1 MDITPM
7 AIINVNMQS
16 TPVIDQCWL
25 LINTS
30 MVVGKSL
37 QSMEIKID
45 KLNKN
50 IGQYK
55 KDCSLK
61 DKTIIGLQNQIRIY

>member
-1 MDITPM
+1 
-7 AIINVNMQS
+7 
-16 TPVIDQCWL
+16 
-25 LINTS
+25 